1 MGGRGVNSPVPSLRV
16 IKNHGRTVYYLSL
29 HMQILTFAHVNYWM
43 KTYPK
48 VVIHLRRILRISW
61 VKTNNKVFWAY
72 VNKKIKIIDNIT
84 DLSKRGDP
92 SKKDFTKTAKER
104 VEVLVISLTVL
115 LSVKERKTSWFF
127 NFFSFFTLSLSS
139 FIYLFLDVTEITNCK
154 IHIRM
159 PGR

>member
-1 MGGRGVNSPVPSLRV
+1 
-16 IKNHGRTVYYLSL
+16 
-29 HMQILTFAHVNYWM
+29 M

-48 VVIHLRRILRISW
+48 VVILLRRILRISW

-115 LSVKERKTSWFF
+115 LSVKERKTS
-127 NFFSFFTLSLSS
+127 
-139 FIYLFLDVTEITNCK
+139 
-154 IHIRM
+154 
-159 PGR
+159 